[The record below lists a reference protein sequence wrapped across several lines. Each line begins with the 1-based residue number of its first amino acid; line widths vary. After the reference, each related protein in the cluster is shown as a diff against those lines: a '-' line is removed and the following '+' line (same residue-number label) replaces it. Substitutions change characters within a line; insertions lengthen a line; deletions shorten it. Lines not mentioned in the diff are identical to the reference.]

1 MVVLKTAAELT
12 AMRDAGRISAQ
23 ALLVGGEAA
32 RPGVTTAEIDRKI
45 HKFIL
50 SQGAKPSF
58 LGYGGFPGSACISVN
73 DEVIHG
79 IPGSRVIREGDIVSI
94 DVGAYYKGYHGDNAF
109 TFTVGS
115 IAPDVQQLLDATQEG
130 LRRGIAAAVPGNRI
144 GDIGWAVQSYVEQF
158 GFGVVKEYVGH
169 GVGQNLHED
178 PEVPNYGRP
187 GHGTRLV
194 PGMVIAIEPMINM
207 GTRAVVFE
215 PDGWTVRTRD
225 RKPAAHYEFAV
236 AVRKGGAD
244 VLTDF
249 SIIEEAINK

>member
-1 MVVLKTAAELT
+1 MIIVKSPREIEFMREACRITAGART
-12 AMRDAGRISAQ
+12 VARQAIAAGVATR
-23 ALLVGGEAA
+23 
-32 RPGVTTAEIDRKI
+32 EIDREV

-50 SQGAKPSF
+50 RSGATPSF
-58 LGYGGFPGSACISVN
+58 LNYGGFPASTCISVN
-73 DEVIHG
+73 EEVVHG
-79 IPGSRVIREGDIVSI
+79 FPGARKVREGDIVSI

-169 GVGQNLHED
+169 GVGQNLLED

-207 GTRAVVFE
+207 GTPAVRVLKNQ
-215 PDGWTVRTRD
+215 WTVVTQD
-225 RKPAAHYEFAV
+225 GKPSAHFENTIAITENGPV
-236 AVRKGGAD
+236 I
-244 VLTDF
+244 LTK
-249 SIIEEAINK
+249 A

>member
-1 MVVLKTAAELT
+1 MITLKSPHEIELMRRAGKITAAARAL
-12 AMRDAGRISAQ
+12 AGEM
-23 ALLVGGEAA
+23 VK
-32 RPGVTTAEIDRKI
+32 PGVTTREIDRAVE
-45 HKFIL
+45 HFIRK
-50 SQGAKPSF
+50 QGAVPSF
-58 LGYGGFPGSACISVN
+58 LHFPGPPGVRAFPGSVCASVN
-73 DEVIHG
+73 DEIIHG
-79 IPGSRVIREGDIVSI
+79 IPGPRVLQEGDIVSI

-207 GTRAVVFE
+207 GTPAVRVLKNQ
-215 PDGWTVRTRD
+215 WTVVTQD
-225 RKPAAHYEFAV
+225 GKPSAHFENTIAITENGPV
-236 AVRKGGAD
+236 I
-244 VLTDF
+244 LTK
-249 SIIEEAINK
+249 A